1 MQNSLHPLLARLA
14 LVSLLTPI
22 PAFADGT
29 NEWEIGVVLDA
40 AHTSKE
46 LELGAR
52 SKDLELG
59 HSDR

>member
-1 MQNSLHPLLARLA
+1 MESAMQNSLHPLLARLA

-40 AHTSKE
+40 AHTS
-46 LELGAR
+46 
-52 SKDLELG
+52 
-59 HSDR
+59 